1 MKSSEVQ
8 KVFVLM
14 GLGPTD
20 MSKLLQTGRSTVY
33 RWKDG
38 GTDGCNAILL
48 RLLIGGK
55 ISIQDIEA
63 AHD

>member
-1 MKSSEVQ
+1 MKASEVQ
-8 KVFVLM
+8 RVFALM
-14 GLGPTD
+14 GMGPSA

-33 RWKDG
+33 RWKDD

-48 RLLIGGK
+48 RLMIAGK
-55 ISIQDIEA
+55 ISIADVEK